1 MILTGIA
8 RIGRDAEIRY
18 TPNGDAVCN
27 LSLAFAYGQ
36 RPKDG
41 GYRPSQWID
50 ASLWGKR
57 AESLGSY
64 LTKGTMVSVVLED
77 PHIEEF
83 DTRDGRRG
91 AKLAAR
97 VAALEFVGGGEQRE
111 SRNTGITGEQ
121 RQSRQA
127 AHPAPQQQPQSGF
140 SDFDD
145 DIQF

>member
-27 LSLAFAYGQ
+27 LSLAFAYGYK
-36 RPKDG
+36 PKDG

-83 DTRDGRRG
+83 EKRDGQRG
-91 AKLAAR
+91 SKLAAR
-97 VAALEFVGGGEQRE
+97 VVSLEFAGGGEQHE
-111 SRNTGITGEQ
+111 SRDAGSADGQ

-127 AHPAPQQQPQSGF
+127 ARPAPQQQPQSGF
-140 SDFDD
+140 ADFDD
-145 DIQF
+145 DIPF